1 MTLDRF
7 FGIHVVFYRQFLA
20 WRRFLKNFLVLSVF
34 DPLLWLYAMGIGVM
48 SMFGGTQNYLL
59 FVATGM
65 VAAVISWSVAMDALI
80 GTMQR
85 LEQGMWRAVLATP
98 TTLLG
103 LTLGEAAFSATRGV
117 LAAVMVGVVSLF
129 FVDFPNPWG
138 FLPSLIV
145 IWFAG
150 FALHCMCLC
159 FTALA
164 RTFADF
170 DFVWPL
176 FLNPVFI
183 FSGAFFAI
191 DGMPKAVQVLVQFF
205 PMAPA
210 VSSVRGMLMGT
221 ASILDVLGALLS
233 LSVMAAVCT
242 LIHFRLFQRRM
253 YE

>member
-1 MTLDRF
+1 MEMIY
-7 FGIHVVFYRQFLA
+7 GIQVVFYRQFLA
-20 WRRFLKNFLVLSVF
+20 WRRFLKNFVVLSVF
-34 DPLLWLYAMGIGVM
+34 DPLLWLYAMGVGVM
-48 SMFGGTQNYLL
+48 GMFDSTQNYLL

-103 LTLGEAAFSATRGV
+103 LTLGEAAFSATRGT
-117 LAAVMVGVVSLF
+117 LAAVMVALVSTA
-129 FVDFPNPWG
+129 FVSFPNPWG
-138 FLPSLIV
+138 VLPALV
-145 IWFAG
+145 FVWLAG

-183 FSGAFFAI
+183 FSGAFFALES
-191 DGMPKAVQVLVQFF
+191 MPKAVQVVVQFF

-210 VSSVRGMLMGT
+210 VSAVRGLLMGT
-221 ASILDVLGALLS
+221 ATWGGLLLS
-233 LSVMAAVCT
+233 AVSLLAMAAVCT
-242 LIHFRLFQRRM
+242 AVHYRLFKRRM